1 MKWDGMGSGRE
12 RGGKNGGGENGGGR
26 TGGGE
31 RGGEMQ
37 VVGEREM
44 REQGHWDC

>member
-1 MKWDGMGSGRE
+1 MVMKWDGMGSGRE
-12 RGGKNGGGENGGGR
+12 RGGEN
-26 TGGGE
+26 GGGE

-44 REQGHWDC
+44 RE

>member
-1 MKWDGMGSGRE
+1 MVMKWDGMGSGRE
-12 RGGKNGGGENGGGR
+12 G
-26 TGGGE
+26 
-31 RGGEMQ
+31 GGEMQ